1 MLRFPSLRFQENPD
15 IVRLAMQENAS
26 ALAYASAELRADL
39 SMALPAVGHDGLLLQ
54 FLPEDL
60 KSNMEVVRTAVAKN
74 VRAFE
79 FARGNATELGQLA
92 ATEVLNSLG
101 VENEDPVSALV
112 IHARDVCAMCFDSP
126 RLLHALQTYLQEADS
141 RSQEQPARS
150 KQFALEAVKY
160 RPGTYYVELS
170 DPDKCDVDIAVEAV
184 RHCPGLFPECL
195 PAQLRYDF
203 EVMVTAIAAAS
214 SERQILMYRVPHT
227 AKTRVFREVEHRL
240 GQQLEPVA

>member
-1 MLRFPSLRFQENPD
+1 
-15 IVRLAMQENAS
+15 MQENAS

-39 SMALPAVGHDGLLLQ
+39 SMALPAVSHDGLLLQ

-112 IHARDVCAMCFDSP
+112 IHARDVCAMCFDS
-126 RLLHALQTYLQEADS
+126 LVFSML
-141 RSQEQPARS
+141 
-150 KQFALEAVKY
+150 Y
-160 RPGTYYVELS
+160 RPTCKKRTV
-170 DPDKCDVDIAVEAV
+170 
-184 RHCPGLFPECL
+184 GLRSS
-195 PAQLRYDF
+195 QL
-203 EVMVTAIAAAS
+203 VPS
-214 SERQILMYRVPHT
+214 SL
-227 AKTRVFREVEHRL
+227 L
-240 GQQLEPVA
+240 